1 MIVSFDEI
9 DKNCK
14 IIDIRDNISFSEYN
28 IKNSLNVPKI
38 KLLSDPSLYIN
49 KDEIVYIV
57 CDEGKS
63 SKSTAN
69 ILNKLG
75 YKCYSIEGGL
85 DSIKKQ

>member
-1 MIVSFDEI
+1 MTVSFDEVN
-9 DKNCK
+9 KNYK

-28 IKNSLNVPKI
+28 IKNSINIPKI
-38 KLLSDPSLYIN
+38 KLLSDPNLYIN
-49 KDEIVYIV
+49 KSEIIYII

-75 YKCYSIEGGL
+75 YKCYSIEGGI